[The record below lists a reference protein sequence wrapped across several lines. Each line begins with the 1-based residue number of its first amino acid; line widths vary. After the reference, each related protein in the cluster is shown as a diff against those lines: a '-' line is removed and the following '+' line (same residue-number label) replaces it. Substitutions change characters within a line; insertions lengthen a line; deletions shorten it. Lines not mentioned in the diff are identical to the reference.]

1 MKVNQYFSKGGIF
14 IDTNLTSEILTQKEI
29 QEILHCGKTKLQQL
43 LNSGVLPVTKV
54 GRTYLTTRSALSQ
67 FITENFGKEIFY

>member
-1 MKVNQYFSKGGIF
+1 MINNKDDIIS
-14 IDTNLTSEILTQKEI
+14 QKEI

-54 GRTYLTTRSALSQ
+54 GRTYLTTRSALNQ

>member
-1 MKVNQYFSKGGIF
+1 MNTTVNPSDI
-14 IDTNLTSEILTQKEI
+14 ITQKEI
-29 QEILHCGKTKLQQL
+29 QETLHCGKTKLQQL

-54 GRTYLTTRSALSQ
+54 GRTYLTTRSALNQ